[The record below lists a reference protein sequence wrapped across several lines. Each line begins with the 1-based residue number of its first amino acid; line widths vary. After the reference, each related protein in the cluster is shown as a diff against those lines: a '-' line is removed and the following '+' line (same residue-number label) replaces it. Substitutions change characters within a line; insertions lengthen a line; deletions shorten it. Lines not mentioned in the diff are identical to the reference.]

1 MQKAIA
7 QIKNLCY
14 GFPLTTNKQKF
25 IRYLL
30 VLAIILLIAE
40 IAIDRFH
47 KPKKVPIVN
56 ELSVLQIETVFFQM
70 LDEYGIDLK
79 WISKKKVKR
88 TEDDSTLV
96 QYSVK
101 IPSDVPIP
109 LIIRD
114 INKLIQKDIT
124 GFVSEE
130 KKIFGST
137 EIRIY
142 TNEILKLKATLTP
155 DKSIIRTRNILS
167 FIISDVLDLSEANFN
182 KFLSVSH
189 PLACIIVPDENV
201 ITKADTLKNYR
212 KEYVV
217 LLDDQISD
225 SKMKLK
231 QEYQKEILRG
241 SIKNIITSFKDAHVY
256 VVDEKSSL
264 FNSPIYNFV
273 RDNFKR
279 QGITLYPLSEFIEL
293 NANEDAE
300 LFSKFRFYCNDTTGA
315 RQKLFMSS
323 FENFQKILPELER
336 FKKKGNKII
345 PVSKSFL
352 IQKPK

>member
-1 MQKAIA
+1 M
-7 QIKNLCY
+7 
-14 GFPLTTNKQKF
+14 TNHKQKF

-56 ELSVLQIETVFFQM
+56 ELSVLQIETVFFKV
-70 LDEYGIDLK
+70 LDEYGIDVK
-79 WISKKKVKR
+79 WISKKKIKR
-88 TEDDSTLV
+88 TDDDSTLA
-96 QYSVK
+96 QYPVK

-155 DKSIIRTRNILS
+155 DKRIIRTRNDLS
-167 FIISDVLDLSEANFN
+167 FIISDALDLSEANFN
-182 KFLSVSH
+182 KFLSISH
-189 PLACIIVPDENV
+189 PLACTIVPNENV

-212 KEYVV
+212 KEYAL

-241 SIKNIITSFKDAHVY
+241 SIKNIITSFKDSHFY
-256 VVDEKSSL
+256 IVDEKSSL
-264 FNSPIYNFV
+264 FKSPIYNFV
-273 RDNFKR
+273 RDDFKR
-279 QGITLYPLSEFIEL
+279 QGITLFSRSEFIEL
-293 NANEDAE
+293 KANEDSE

-315 RQKLFMSS
+315 NQKIFLSS
-323 FENFQKILPELER
+323 FANYQKILPELER
-336 FKKKGNKII
+336 LKKRGHKVI
-345 PVSKSFL
+345 PLSKTFL

>member
-1 MQKAIA
+1 M
-7 QIKNLCY
+7 
-14 GFPLTTNKQKF
+14 TNHKQKF

-30 VLAIILLIAE
+30 VLAIFLLIVE

-56 ELSVLQIETVFFQM
+56 ELSVLQIETVFFKV

-88 TEDDSTLV
+88 TEDDSTLA

-114 INKLIQKDIT
+114 INKVIQKDIT

-155 DKSIIRTRNILS
+155 DKRIIRTRNDLS
-167 FIISDVLDLSEANFN
+167 FIISDALDLSEANFN

-189 PLACIIVPDENV
+189 PLACTIVPNENV

-212 KEYVV
+212 KEYAL

-231 QEYQKEILRG
+231 QEYQKGILRG
-241 SIKNIITSFKDAHVY
+241 SIKNIINSFKDSHFY
-256 VVDEKSSL
+256 IVDEKSSL
-264 FNSPIYNFV
+264 FKSPIYNFV
-273 RDNFKR
+273 RDDFKR
-279 QGITLYPLSEFIEL
+279 HGITLSSRSEFIEL
-293 NANEDAE
+293 KANEDSE

-315 RQKLFMSS
+315 HQKLFLSS
-323 FENFQKILPELER
+323 FENYQKILPELER
-336 FKKKGNKII
+336 LKKRGHKII
-345 PVSKSFL
+345 PLSKTFL